1 MDDVAV
7 AIAIAIAI
15 AKRVWR
21 KHLDF
26 EPSPIIDLRRL
37 DWALA
42 LCGSRRW
49 MYICYNL
56 RTKNRTCLPIR
67 RIPPYYDPL

>member
-1 MDDVAV
+1 MDDVAVAV

-26 EPSPIIDLRRL
+26 ELSPIMDIRRL

-49 MYICYNL
+49 MYNL
-56 RTKNRTCLPIR
+56 L
-67 RIPPYYDPL
+67 